1 MISNPVQDFLKYSSS
16 TRVKSHTRSVSGKTV
31 RVSEHDRDTD
41 DEEARKANLAA
52 KQHRELEM
60 WLKWK
65 NGGMKHHDL
74 RPLLKSFKPMIM
86 SKANVYK
93 GKVRL
98 PSSAIDLEFQKQFVL
113 ALRSYD
119 PEKGSLGT
127 YVFRYL
133 DKAKRWIGENQ
144 NVGRIPENRVYKIKE
159 YTTVRDDLY
168 DKLGRPPTD
177 EELSKK
183 LGWSTA
189 EVDRMSSEIRND
201 LMTQAFEED
210 PTVLAPSKVES
221 VLKDFKYELTGEQ
234 KAVYEYLT
242 GFGKPRITSTG
253 EIAKRLKLKDYQ
265 VSRIKNQIEAKLRR
279 HLNG

>member
-1 MISNPVQDFLKYSSS
+1 MSHNPVQDFLKYSSS
-16 TRVKSHTRSVSGKTV
+16 TRVKSHTRNVAGKTV
-31 RVSEHDRDTD
+31 QVSEHDRDTED
-41 DEEARKANLAA
+41 DARKAELAA
-52 KQHRELEM
+52 RQSRELEM
-60 WLKWK
+60 WRKWK
-65 NGGMKHHDL
+65 DGGMKHHDL

-98 PSSAIDLEFQKQFVL
+98 PPSAIELEFQKQFVL

-127 YVFRYL
+127 YVYRYL

-159 YTTVRDDLY
+159 YTNTRDDMH
-168 DKLGRPPTD
+168 DKLGRPPTE
-177 EELSKK
+177 EELAKE
-183 LGWSTA
+183 LNWSVA

-221 VLKDFKYELTGEQ
+221 VLKDFKYELSGEQ

-242 GFGKPRITSTG
+242 GYGKPRITSTG
-253 EIAKRLKLKDYQ
+253 EIAKRLKMKDYQ
-265 VSRIKNQIEAKLRR
+265 VSRIKNQIEVKLRR